1 MREDLDSIE
10 SMQPVELGEAVLDL
24 VSGGSYP
31 ALDPNG

>member
-1 MREDLDSIE
+1 MREDLDAIE
-10 SMQPVELGEAVLDL
+10 SVEPIELGETMLDL